1 MEADFALGCL
11 EEAEVDFAG
20 EVQEALQGVGV
31 GGVHVVACDE
41 PECAVALLQKVEEVG
56 FEDVHAALQD
66 EGYGY
71 IGLGGGVEV
80 LEEVG
85 HERVVQ
91 AFDEFARGGGGV
103 GLGWGF
109 ADFALVGL
117 SGFVGFGDGLGC
129 FGESLVGLDEV
140 VAFGGN
146 DVPHPSPGV
155 RHVSFESGDD
165 VHVQVE
171 DRLARR
177 LAYVDSDVVAVRR
190 AVLFFYGVF
199 GDVDRFD
206 EGLLFFGCGF
216 EPGGDEAGWD

>member
-1 MEADFALGCL
+1 
-11 EEAEVDFAG
+11 
-20 EVQEALQGVGV
+20 
-31 GGVHVVACDE
+31 
-41 PECAVALLQKVEEVG
+41 VG
-56 FEDVHAALQD
+56 FSLFV
-66 EGYGY
+66 
-71 IGLGGGVEV
+71 GLGGFGES
-80 LEEVG
+80 LVG
-85 HERVVQ
+85 LNWFVG
-91 AFDEFARGGGGV
+91 FGV
-103 GLGWGF
+103 GLGG
-109 ADFALVGL
+109 
-117 SGFVGFGDGLGC
+117 

-140 VAFGGN
+140 VGFGGN

-155 RHVSFESGDD
+155 RHVPFESGDD

-206 EGLLFFGCGF
+206 EGLLLFGCGF